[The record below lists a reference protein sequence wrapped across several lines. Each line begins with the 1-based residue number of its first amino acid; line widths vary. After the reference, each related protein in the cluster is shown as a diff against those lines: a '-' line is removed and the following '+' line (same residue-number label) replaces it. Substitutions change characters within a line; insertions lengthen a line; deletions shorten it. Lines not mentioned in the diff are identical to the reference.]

1 MTKLIIHVGPGKCG
15 SSTIQDFF
23 AQNSDTC
30 LQKTSIAIA
39 SAVKIHE
46 LNDNPLDEK
55 AISYFKNL
63 LDSNLKNKNHF
74 ILSQEYLFETPSA
87 IKRICQLAENLVDD
101 ILIIGYCRQQ
111 SNFFVSQYS
120 QWLFRSIKRIN
131 EVNKYIEHIGLDSML
146 FSGLERQLI
155 ASIFNDFQS
164 ARMLNGYSVH
174 NWYESYSILEKTLT
188 SNKRVRIH
196 CSLLPGRDSD
206 KTLIQDFCDKANLT
220 LRKDFLN
227 KTELIS
233 NSSFSPDLIEAINL
247 AILQGYE
254 MPGPHSNNLIE
265 NLSSKLNTP
274 AKTPSNFILQLKQ
287 YIDGYFWQSNQSL
300 CDKYSLDLNYF
311 VKPEVINKSTILNV
325 IKDEGLKREKNK
337 SEIIANNQAL
347 CATLT
352 QLCLTQIKTKT

>member
-164 ARMLNGYSVH
+164 ARMLNG
-174 NWYESYSILEKTLT
+174 
-188 SNKRVRIH
+188 
-196 CSLLPGRDSD
+196 
-206 KTLIQDFCDKANLT
+206 LT

-265 NLSSKLNTP
+265 NLSSKLNIPT
-274 AKTPSNFILQLKQ
+274 KTPSNFILQLKQ

-300 CDKYSLDLNYF
+300 CNKYSLDLSYF

-325 IKDEGLKREKNK
+325 IKNEGLKREKNK
-337 SEIIANNQAL
+337 SKIIANNQAL